1 MILGYFVDKT
11 SSVTNMLVVPWNNNT
26 IVLSVAAGAI
36 IAGSK

>member
-1 MILGYFVDKT
+1 MILGSFVDKT
-11 SSVTNMLVVPWNNNT
+11 SSVTNMLVIHWNNNT